1 MQKIGVVMLIALAL
15 SGLALAAARG
25 EKYTHVANLKARS
38 EVPKPTGVP
47 ANAAG
52 LFKAT
57 SVERSNGTARITW
70 RLTFSHLTGKALASH
85 IHLGKPGKAGPVAIT
100 LCGPCKNGQKGV
112 STATKAQFKAIESGG
127 AYVNIHTTKN
137 AAGEIRGQIKT
148 SS

>member
-1 MQKIGVVMLIALAL
+1 MVKIVAVGIAALAL
-15 SGLALAAARG
+15 AGLALGASGG

-38 EVPKPTGVP
+38 EVPKPKGVP
-47 ANAAG
+47 ANAVG

-57 SVERSNGTARITW
+57 SVERSDDTARITW
-70 RLTFSHLTGKALASH
+70 RLTFSHLSGKAVASH

-112 STATKAQFKAIESGG
+112 STATHAQFNAIESGR
-127 AYVNIHTTKN
+127 AYVNIHTVKN
-137 AAGEIRGQIKT
+137 PAGEIRGQIKT